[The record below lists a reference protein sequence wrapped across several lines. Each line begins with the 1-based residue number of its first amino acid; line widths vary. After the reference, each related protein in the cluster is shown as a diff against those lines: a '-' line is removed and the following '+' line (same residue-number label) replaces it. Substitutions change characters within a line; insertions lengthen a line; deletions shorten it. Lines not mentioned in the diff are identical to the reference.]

1 MDPIRTPQPFTQAG
15 PEPAPVAGPLPQRVL
30 NTTLLP
36 PTPAASPAAETPSSR
51 LQPRRRA
58 ARAAALA
65 VAAAALVTAF
75 AWLGNPHPGSHESA
89 AFNWRH
95 VEKVGQKANEA
106 HDAGILGHV
115 SAGGTLAFVTQVRL
129 TDADRD
135 TETTNAI
142 ARALRAGNVAAAET
156 ALAEAQAIAAVTD
169 PQSTAP
175 TRAPLPRVVP
185 TLTPGLRRAIVDG
198 SSTFFMIY
206 VFDTC
211 DQDGD
216 VVDILVGGER
226 FATIPLTHHG
236 ATLSIPIPHG
246 TGLDFAVRA
255 VRDGEGGGVTLGC
268 RTSTGDFLT
277 GALPEGQI
285 VPLHFATP

>member
-1 MDPIRTPQPFTQAG
+1 
-15 PEPAPVAGPLPQRVL
+15 V
-30 NTTLLP
+30 TL
-36 PTPAASPAAETPSSR
+36 SSR
-51 LQPRRRA
+51 LQAPRRGVRA
-58 ARAAALA
+58 SALA
-65 VAAAALVTAF
+65 VAAAAIVTAF

-95 VEKVGQKANEA
+95 VEKVAQKANEA
-106 HDAGILGHV
+106 HDAGMLGHV
-115 SAGGTLAFVTQVRL
+115 NAGGSLAFVSQIRL

-135 TETTNAI
+135 AATTNSI
-142 ARALRAGNVAAAET
+142 AAALRAGNVAAAET
-156 ALAEAQAIAAVTD
+156 ALAAAQTISAVPD
-169 PQSTAP
+169 PQSAAP
-175 TRAPLPRVVP
+175 TPSPLPRVLP
-185 TLTPGLRRAIVDG
+185 TLTPGLRRAILDG

-226 FATIPLTHHG
+226 YATIPLTHHG

-246 TGLDFAVRA
+246 SGLDVAVRA

-285 VPLHFATP
+285 VPLRFATP